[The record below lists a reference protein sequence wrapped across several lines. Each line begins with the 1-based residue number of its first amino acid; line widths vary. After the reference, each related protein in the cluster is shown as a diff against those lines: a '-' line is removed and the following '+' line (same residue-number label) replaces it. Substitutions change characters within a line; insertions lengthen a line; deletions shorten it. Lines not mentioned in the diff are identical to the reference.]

1 MRRTRDA
8 RPHPPPL
15 HFCEGDL
22 DYGALDLALTIQPD
36 SAFITILQASQ
47 SAKNLPPTGVVG
59 NLLPWIAWYIWIAR
73 NKLLFESKIISTH
86 DTLTQAIKAMREWE
100 QAQTSLTKRVTQLPI
115 KPRPLDLPD
124 STIFINTDASW
135 KSNSAGLA
143 WIFMDQES
151 SELARK
157 SLALDTCIL
166 SLHG

>member
-73 NKLLFESKIISTH
+73 NKLLFESTH
-86 DTLTQAIKAMREWE
+86 DTPTQPIKAMREWE

-124 STIFINTDASW
+124 STISW

-143 WIFMDQES
+143 WLFMDQES

-157 SLALDTCIL
+157 SVALDTCIL